1 MPVDLRGAGDDVV
14 RMARAVFSDRVRLL
28 WSDTASS
35 PTVAD
40 QGRNCGGGGSGG
52 GGGWS
57 WETGRWPSPGP
68 ARRPLYIPW
77 RVRHFLAY
85 SRRRTPGRDVA
96 LDMMLIQFKEVG
108 GNMQN
113 CQCFVIFIKKLSSG
127 FSHTSYVHI
136 LISFLQDKATGKYA
150 WRSFTA

>member
-1 MPVDLRGAGDDVV
+1 MQVPVDLRGAGDDVV

-35 PTVAD
+35 RTAAD
-40 QGRNCGGGGSGG
+40 QAGSCGGDGGG

-85 SRRRTPGRDVA
+85 SRRRTLTTPGRDIA

-108 GNMQN
+108 GDVQN
-113 CQCFVIFIKKLSSG
+113 FKCFVIFM
-127 FSHTSYVHI
+127 
-136 LISFLQDKATGKYA
+136 
-150 WRSFTA
+150 